1 MTTDQSKKEIRESA
15 MRDERRKIRFI
26 HRIQNHQFQKLF
38 FKNWLQVF
46 LCIMFPLIFCAIAIQ
61 HYSTESLLREMDKS
75 VQRSVRNT
83 NATVETLFEE
93 VCDTLKKESYDSSI
107 TSFLQEERT
116 LPASYSFVVQTNDI
130 LDRITAD
137 CRGNLYYSVDV
148 YYAVNDF
155 LVSSLYRGQSYGWIA
170 DKSLVSAFEGYLDKN
185 PQQSL
190 FAAPRTASYVG
201 QEHRVITVY
210 QIVST
215 AEEKRTFVSVSVD
228 EEKLVDYI
236 VDNEVSNQGA
246 YLIVDSNNQVILD
259 TSGQMNDQRLP
270 LPESGKEV
278 SSITEEINGQKMR
291 MSWIGMERFGWKCVQ
306 MIPMEEYQYNAVRL
320 QRMVILTILFGVIAS
335 ILLSYSATVKL
346 FRPVE
351 AILQLLENPSE
362 QDRIENENNEIQYLL
377 FRILELFQQNIALE
391 NEMLDRL
398 HALRRARAKALQ
410 EQMTPHFINNVL
422 QTINWIAVEETG
434 NENSVTSQ
442 SLILLADIID
452 TGKKQ
457 KYSLTTVA
465 EEIEYTRKFVEL
477 ERLRYGQGIACHY
490 EIEPAAE
497 GLLIPG
503 ISLQTLVENS
513 IAHGFRTKS
522 GCGNI
527 YISIRINEQG
537 GLYICVEDDGEGIE
551 TGIVERLFEMLEKDY
566 IYTGEH
572 LGLINLFQRF
582 LLIYG
587 EACRFKI
594 RKSSYKGACVE
605 ILTPRVSMEWLQ
617 FMDKEK

>member
-1 MTTDQSKKEIRESA
+1 
-15 MRDERRKIRFI
+15 MRDGRRKIRFI

-46 LCIMFPLIFCAIAIQ
+46 LCIMLPLVFCAVAIQ
-61 HYSTESLLREMDKS
+61 HYSAESLLREMDTS

-83 NATVETLFEE
+83 NATLETLLEE
-93 VCDTLKKESYDSSI
+93 VCDTLEKESYDSRI
-107 TSFLQEERT
+107 TGFLQEERT
-116 LPASYSFVVQTNDI
+116 LPASYKFVAQANAV
-130 LDRITAD
+130 LDRITTD
-137 CRGNLYYSVDV
+137 CRESLYYSVDT
-148 YYAVNDF
+148 YSAVSDF
-155 LVSSLYRGQSYGWIA
+155 LVSSLYRGQSYGWIT
-170 DKSLVSAFEGYLDKN
+170 DKSLVSAFNEYLDEN
-185 PQQSL
+185 PQKSL
-190 FAAPRTASYVG
+190 FAVPRTASYLG
-201 QEHRVITVY
+201 QERRVITVY
-210 QIVST
+210 QIMAT
-215 AEEKRTFVSVSVD
+215 TKEKRAFVSVSVD
-228 EEKLVDYI
+228 VEKLVGYI
-236 VDNEVSNQGA
+236 IDKKVSNQGI
-246 YLIVDSNNQVILD
+246 YIIVDSNDRVILD
-259 TSGQMNDQRLP
+259 TSRQMKDQRLY
-270 LPESGKEV
+270 LPESEKMV
-278 SSITEEINGQKMR
+278 SSVTENINGQKMR
-291 MSWIGMERFGWKCVQ
+291 MSWMGMERFGWKCVQ
-306 MIPMEEYQYNAVRL
+306 IIPMDEYQYNAVRL
-320 QRMVILTILFGVIAS
+320 QRMVILIILFGVIAS
-335 ILLSYSATVKL
+335 ILLSYGTTVML

-351 AILQLLENPSE
+351 AILQLLENPSK
-362 QDRIENENNEIQYLL
+362 QDEIRNDNNEIQYLL
-377 FRILELFQQNIALE
+377 FRILELFQKNIALE
-391 NEMLDRL
+391 NEMIDRL

-457 KYSLTTVA
+457 KYCFTTVA

-497 GLLIPG
+497 RLLIPG

-513 IAHGFRTKS
+513 IAHGFRTKG

-527 YISIRINEQG
+527 YVNIRINEQG

-551 TGIVERLFEMLEKDY
+551 TVIVERIFEMLEKDY

-587 EACRFKI
+587 ESCHFNI
-594 RKSSYKGACVE
+594 RKSSYRGACVE
-605 ILTPRVSMEWLQ
+605 ILTPRVSTEWLQ
-617 FMDKEK
+617 FIDNEK